1 MADPALGHW
10 TPQPAARRCTFA
22 ARASAGSVTGM
33 SSSTAER
40 FDPSS
45 ALSLS
50 QFVRTSSDPETST
63 SPNTCGCRWTS
74 LDEPAGNVV
83 DIPSSVLGR
92 HLRVE
97 DDLQEEIAELVAIA
111 SESPPSIA
119 SRSSCDSSKR

>member
-22 ARASAGSVTGM
+22 ARQRRSVTGM
-33 SSSTAER
+33 SSSTAEQG

-50 QFVRTSSDPETST
+50 QFVRTSSDPGPPRPRTRADADGRASTRPAATS
-63 SPNTCGCRWTS
+63 S
-74 LDEPAGNVV
+74 
-83 DIPSSVLGR
+83 IPSSVLGR

-97 DDLQEEIAELVAIA
+97 DDLQEEIAELVADRVGITTVDRL
-111 SESPPSIA
+111 EELV
-119 SRSSCDSSKR
+119 RLLQG